1 MVTDHPAN
9 GRKPDGTG
17 FAPAPC
23 LLPHSVTGPSEL
35 PDVFSAGEIARA
47 AGVHPGDVRALVRAG
62 MLIPLDGRFFSASDA
77 TAAVR
82 MLAGTSP
89 ADRVLFRPVPGSSAP
104 RGLPIAASSGVHVVV
119 LGAIVLATTFGL
131 AKAQARVPQDDHRD
145 LQMVF
150 LISPG
155 PGGGGGGGG
164 HAEPKPPPPAER
176 KDASVLHSPV
186 PMRRPPVQV
195 DPPPLRHV
203 EPPPPK
209 PEPQVVAPIVAESN
223 DPRDRAGIPWT
234 PTQLAPV
241 PDSQGPGTG
250 GGTGTGK
257 GTGVGEGD
265 GAGIGPGSG
274 GGTGGGPYRPGSGIT
289 APSIQREVKPDY
301 TEEGRRRNIEGD
313 VVLEIVVR
321 SDGSVGNVK
330 LLRGLGAG
338 LDGRA
343 IDAVRQWRF
352 NPAHRYGTPVDVIVE
367 VAVEFKLR

>member
-1 MVTDHPAN
+1 LN
-9 GRKPDGTG
+9 
-17 FAPAPC
+17 
-23 LLPHSVTGPSEL
+23 SPSEL
-35 PDVFSAGEIARA
+35 PDVYTADEIARA
-47 AGVHPGDVRALVRAG
+47 AGVRPADVRNLAAAG
-62 MLIPLDGRFFSASDA
+62 VLESVDGRFFAAADA
-77 TAAVR
+77 IVAVR
-82 MLAGTSP
+82 SLAGTVP
-89 ADRVLFRPVPGSSAP
+89 GERVLFRPPVSVRPARAFP
-104 RGLPIAASSGVHVVV
+104 VAASGGVHAAL

-131 AKAQARVPQDDHRD
+131 AKPLARMTPDDHRD
-145 LQMVF
+145 LGLVY

-164 HAEPKPPPPAER
+164 HNEPAPPPRAER
-176 KDASVLHSPV
+176 KDASRLHSPL
-186 PMRRPPVQV
+186 PMRKPPAVV
-195 DPPPLRHV
+195 DPPPIVRHV
-203 EPPPPK
+203 DPPPK

-234 PTQLAPV
+234 PAPPAPV
-241 PDSQGPGTG
+241 PDSHGPGTG
-250 GGTGTGK
+250 VGTGTGQ
-257 GTGVGEGD
+257 GTGVGEGQ

-313 VVLEIVVR
+313 VVVEIVVR
-321 SDGSVGNVK
+321 SDGTVGSVK

-338 LDGRA
+338 LDERA
-343 IDAVRQWRF
+343 VEAVRQWRF

>member
-1 MVTDHPAN
+1 LST
-9 GRKPDGTG
+9 
-17 FAPAPC
+17 
-23 LLPHSVTGPSEL
+23 PSEL
-35 PDVFSAGEIARA
+35 PDVYSADEIARA
-47 AGVHPGDVRALVRAG
+47 AGVRPADIRDMARAG
-62 MLIPLDGRFFSASDA
+62 VLQSLDGRFFAAADA
-77 TAAVR
+77 IVAVR
-82 MLAGTSP
+82 SLAGTAP
-89 ADRVLFRPVPGSSAP
+89 GDRALFRPIPSARP
-104 RGLPIAASSGVHVVV
+104 ARGFPAAASGGVHVVV
-119 LGAIVLATTFGL
+119 LGVIVLATSFGL
-131 AKAQARVPQDDHRD
+131 ARPQARLALDDHRD
-145 LQMVF
+145 LGLVY

-164 HAEPKPPPPAER
+164 HQEPAPPPRAER
-176 KDASVLHSPV
+176 KDASLLHSPL
-186 PMRRPPVQV
+186 PTRKPPAVV
-195 DPPPLRHV
+195 DPAPIVRHV
-203 EPPPPK
+203 DPPPK

-234 PTQLAPV
+234 PAAPAPV
-241 PDSQGPGTG
+241 PDSHGPGTAN
-250 GGTGTGK
+250 GTGTGQ
-257 GTGVGEGD
+257 GTGVGEGQ
-265 GAGIGPGSG
+265 GAGVGPGSG

-321 SDGSVGNVK
+321 SDGSVGGVK

-338 LDGRA
+338 LDERA